1 MSLPDSISLFAGFL
15 SASISVE
22 AAARGI
28 VDISRL
34 WSRPSLER
42 IAEGGGADWEIEVE
56 SQDSP
61 DGIDGTRVADIDV
74 EEVG

>member
-1 MSLPDSISLFAGFL
+1 MFVD
-15 SASISVE
+15 

-42 IAEGGGADWEIEVE
+42 IAEGGGADWAIDVE

-61 DGIDGTRVADIDV
+61 VGIEAADAVGFDV
-74 EEVG
+74 VSFI